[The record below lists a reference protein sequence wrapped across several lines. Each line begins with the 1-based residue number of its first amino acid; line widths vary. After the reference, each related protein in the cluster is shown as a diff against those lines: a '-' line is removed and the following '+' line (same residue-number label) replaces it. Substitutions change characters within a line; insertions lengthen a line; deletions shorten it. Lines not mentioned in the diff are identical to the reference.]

1 MNFIFSGKFYLIICF
16 VLFFVCF
23 FFLNIGTGKKK
34 SCKTEIKL
42 NGHKTG
48 HFKIKFDV
56 FPKPSVSKVSF
67 VSLNLHFYYDSNPAN
82 TSMLAQSR

>member
-16 VLFFVCF
+16 VFVFCV
-23 FFLNIGTGKKK
+23 LTLEQEKKK
-34 SCKTEIKL
+34 SCEIEIKQ

-48 HFKIKFDV
+48 HLKIKFDV

-67 VSLNLHFYYDSNPAN
+67 VSLDLHFYYDSNPAN